1 MQMEYAKKEVVRLF
15 LQSEEY
21 EKDASDLYAVVV
33 NNAFNLCKAQ
43 VRTLLEDDDELITDL
58 ENLQP
63 APIKGFVPKALPD
76 IRRQP
81 TLWAEDY
88 SADPM
93 EALSELKKDL
103 VVPPEIPPPITFNI
117 STSLPQMSSM
127 PKDSGTTSG
136 PPSVEPTP
144 PPPQTSVS
152 EEKTV

>member
-1 MQMEYAKKEVVRLF
+1 MQMDYARKEAVRLF

-33 NNAFNLCKAQ
+33 NNTFNLCKAQ
-43 VRTLLEDDDELITDL
+43 VRTLLEDDDELITDV

-63 APIKGFVPKALPD
+63 APIKGFVPKTLPD

-81 TLWAEDY
+81 TLWTEDFP
-88 SADPM
+88 ADPM
-93 EALSELKKDL
+93 EFVSELKKDL
-103 VVPPEIPPPITFNI
+103 VVPPEVPPPVTYTIP
-117 STSLPQMSSM
+117 TSLPQSSSVA
-127 PKDSGTTSG
+127 KDSGTTSG
-136 PPSVEPTP
+136 PSNVDPTP